1 MYFACTIHERDKV
14 QKSVLMILVGIAILA
29 GGIGASIFVGQDTTT
44 PATQPEQS
52 TNKETEI
59 TPPTFDVV
67 RVNHEGNAV
76 MAGRAHPGSTV
87 EVLDGDSVF
96 GTVKTDSRG
105 EWVFVPDRVL
115 DVGEH
120 KLGLRMLLEGKDPI
134 LSDHIVL
141 MRVPERGKDALALKV
156 RRDGEGPSE
165 VLQKPGSATDTE
177 KNPLS
182 IDSVDY
188 DNNGLSI
195 SGHGEP
201 GSQVRIYIDNNFIG
215 AVQTNEKGI
224 WTLDPQTE
232 IAAGKY
238 KLRADQVDKSAK
250 VINRV
255 EIPFQRDP
263 INNTAGLEPGSFVVV
278 QPGNSLWR
286 LARRTYGSGVRYH
299 DIYEANASQIKDANL
314 IYPGQIF
321 RLPKDLGK

>member
-1 MYFACTIHERDKV
+1 V
-14 QKSVLMILVGIAILA
+14 QKSVIMIIVGIVILA
-29 GGIGASIFVGQDTTT
+29 GGIAASVFMGQES
-44 PATQPEQS
+44 PAPVAQPETPQ
-52 TNKETEI
+52 TKETEI
-59 TPPTFDVV
+59 IPPAFDVV
-67 RVNHEGNAV
+67 RVNHQGNAV

-87 EVLDGDSVF
+87 EILDGDDVF

-141 MRVPERGKDALALKV
+141 MRVPERGQDALALKV

-165 VLQKPGSATDTE
+165 VLQKPGKAANADGAA
-177 KNPLS
+177 LS

-188 DNNGLSI
+188 GTGGLSI
-195 SGHGEP
+195 SGHSDP
-201 GSQVRIYIDNNFIG
+201 SAQVRLYIDNNFIG
-215 AVQTNEKGI
+215 ATQADEKGS
-224 WTLDPQTE
+224 WTISPQTE
-232 IAAGKY
+232 ITPGKY
-238 KLRADQVDKSAK
+238 KLRADQVDENAK

-263 INNTAGLEPGSFVVV
+263 MNDTSGLKPGSFVVV

-299 DIYEANASQIKDANL
+299 DIYEANANQIKDANL
-314 IYPGQIF
+314 IYPGQVF
-321 RLPKDLGK
+321 RLPKN